1 MTRILVHAAVIAAA
15 LATQALADELVLRF
29 PAYPPEQTVLLAAA
43 GVDGPEDQVGVFNGH
58 RFFAGRIGAHDVILG
73 LTGIGMVD
81 SHNTTAAALQ
91 YFSDHGIAAKA
102 VVFSGVAGG
111 PHIGDVVVP
120 DRWTDGADTY
130 PVNEC
135 MFSVVDGLNDEDAV
149 DPNVH
154 VE

>member
-1 MTRILVHAAVIAAA
+1 MMRSDRRRTEGAMTRIYLHAAAGAIAAL
-15 LATQALADELVLRF
+15 LATQALADERVLLLS
-29 PAYPPEQTVLLAAA
+29 AYPPEQAVLLAAA

-111 PHIGDVVVP
+111 PHIGDV
-120 DRWTDGADTY
+120 
-130 PVNEC
+130 
-135 MFSVVDGLNDEDAV
+135 
-149 DPNVH
+149 
-154 VE
+154 